1 MTLWLAFIVA
11 LLFGA
16 GVYFLFFPQT
26 FDFFLGFSLLTYAVN
41 CFVFLMGGAQIKSS
55 PILGDDVLADPLPQ
69 ALVLTAIVIGLAS
82 TIYLLVFMVTLFRH
96 SKDDLLDHHK
106 QKAKKRWWR

>member
-1 MTLWLAFIVA
+1 MFVVPDFGGVINGFVAGLYCRPIVWRGRVLAF
-11 LLFGA
+11 
-16 GVYFLFFPQT
+16 FPHT

-55 PILGDDVLADPLPQ
+55 PILGENTLADPLPQ

-82 TIYLLVFMVTLFRH
+82 TIIFGFYGHLVSPFQRRPTG
-96 SKDDLLDHHK
+96 SP
-106 QKAKKRWWR
+106 